1 MELKSIIAIG
11 LVVFIVAGLVFLY
24 VWHDKPVTTDTL
36 GKICSIMKCQ
46 PGDLIEYIED
56 ACEPDSAE

>member
-24 VWHDKPVTTDTL
+24 VCNRK
-36 GKICSIMKCQ
+36 KR
-46 PGDLIEYIED
+46 
-56 ACEPDSAE
+56 